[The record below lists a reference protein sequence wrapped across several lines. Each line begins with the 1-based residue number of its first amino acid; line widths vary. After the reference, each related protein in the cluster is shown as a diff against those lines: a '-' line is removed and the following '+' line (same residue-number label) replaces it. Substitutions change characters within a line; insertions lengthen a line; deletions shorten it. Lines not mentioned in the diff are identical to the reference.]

1 MNVQKDVQ
9 LTILVRKSL
18 SGARTERLVSASKE
32 QKVVPTTDLS
42 VTNIPTSAKRSLS
55 GAGMEPNALAMKEQ
69 KAVLITDLSVTNLNP
84 AKKSLYGAGM
94 ERVVCAS
101 QEQKAVPTTDL
112 SAMMIVKALSFINV
126 TMKIIQ
132 F

>member
-1 MNVQKDVQ
+1 MHA
-9 LTILVRKSL
+9 LEIL
-18 SGARTERLVSASKE
+18 
-32 QKVVPTTDLS
+32 
-42 VTNIPTSAKRSLS
+42 AKRSLS
-55 GAGMEPNALAMKEQ
+55 GAGMEPNVLAMKEQ